1 MSDLIRTDDV
11 CLPATTIIYLTVAA
25 DALTIVSSEGY
36 LTADCVH
43 PRFPL
48 RDYIAGEAFDF
59 RKSARPQGGPFD
71 LGLRTAA
78 FSRSPP
84 RQYRAPPLPDDV
96 AARDGWFIVELRD
109 RTDYHPWESAQIFG
123 VNGQHLILGFASTT
137 YQVFFLPG
145 TDLRNELN
153 QIVDGGRCCH
163 LTVNQPGVFLNWLP
177 APRRHCLRIREI
189 PDRPDTLGRLSPSV
203 DFRDRPEHRAFQK
216 KAARLAGPRGPAMD
230 L

>member
-1 MSDLIRTDDV
+1 MSDLLRTDDV
-11 CLPATTIIYLTVAA
+11 CFSANTIIYLTASA

-43 PRFPL
+43 PRFLL
-48 RDYIAGEAFDF
+48 RDYVSGEALDF
-59 RKSARPQGGPFD
+59 RKSASAQGGPLD
-71 LGLRTAA
+71 PGLRTAS
-78 FSRSPP
+78 FSKSPP
-84 RQYRAPPLPDDV
+84 RQYRAPPLMDNV
-96 AARDGWFIVELRD
+96 AARDGWFIVELRE

-137 YQVFFLPG
+137 YQVFFPPG
-145 TDLRNELN
+145 TDLRHELS

-163 LTVNQPGVFLNWLP
+163 LTVHQPAAYLNWLP
-177 APRRHCLRIREI
+177 APRRHCERIREI

-203 DFRDRPEHRAFQK
+203 DFRDRPEHIAFQK
-216 KAARLAGPRGPAMD
+216 KAARLAGPRGPAME